1 MRIDRLALAESKVP
15 RYTSYPTAAQFS
27 PSVGAAELA
36 GWLGSQDPKLP
47 ASLYVHVPFCRKLCL
62 YCGCNTSITSRAAP
76 VARFLDA
83 LAREIDIVAALLPGR
98 LSLAHLHLG
107 GGTPSILEAG
117 QFATLMARLRARFD
131 LAPGAE
137 IAIEADP
144 RGLDAARIAAFAA
157 EGVTRVSLGVQ
168 DLDPDV
174 QRAIDRLQPLE
185 MVAAATAA
193 LRAAGLGRIA
203 MDLVYGLPR
212 QTVATIERT
221 VGAVAALAPDR
232 VALFGYA
239 HVPWI
244 KPHQRLLE
252 PAGLPGA
259 AERLELCDAATR
271 SLRAAGYVA
280 VGIDHFARPEDPLAL
295 AARQGALGRNFQGY
309 TTDSAGCLIGLGPS
323 AISSFAQG
331 IAQNATRSDD
341 WATAIAAGMP
351 ATCRGVRR
359 RDDGDRRR
367 GRIIERLMCDF
378 AVDLAADIA
387 ADPSLAAI
395 LDGLGDLAACGLVR
409 RDGSRLAIPADAHGF
424 ARVVAA
430 RFDAYLAPAA
440 TRHAMAV

>member
-36 GWLGSQDPKLP
+36 GWLGSQEPKLP

-157 EGVTRVSLGVQ
+157 KGVTRVSLGVQ

-185 MVAAATAA
+185 MVA
-193 LRAAGLGRIA
+193 
-203 MDLVYGLPR
+203 
-212 QTVATIERT
+212 
-221 VGAVAALAPDR
+221 
-232 VALFGYA
+232 
-239 HVPWI
+239 
-244 KPHQRLLE
+244 
-252 PAGLPGA
+252 
-259 AERLELCDAATR
+259 AATR

-359 RDDGDRRR
+359 DDGDRRR